1 MLTKHDKE
9 WLFIGRPT
17 LNERGRAGPS
27 EVMAN
32 VAENN
37 RKGTICLL
45 RKES

>member
-1 MLTKHDKE
+1 MLTKYDNE
-9 WLFIGRPT
+9 WLFIERPI
-17 LNERGRAGPS
+17 LKEMGRASPS

-37 RKGTICLL
+37 RKDTICLL